1 MQLACYLAYEF
12 QASSLSWI
20 STSQAVTDP
29 IKLTTSNQLKSI
41 RVADQKVCPVVSGR
55 KGPPLKGALRRVHF
69 FSGQG
74 GTFEPPCWNFSALL
88 RRGHPQL
95 RCKCK
100 AALRSLHRPLF
111 YHFAHSPAT
120 SQALHLHLSAAAPP
134 VFAATSTRWQGLRP
148 CSWRRSQ
155 RCSWP
160 TAHLRSSTQRKLQQS
175 VSVSQV
181 HVHPVQTSGVIEP

>member
-12 QASSLSWI
+12 QALSMI
-20 STSQAVTDP
+20 ATSQAVTDP
-29 IKLTTSNQLKSI
+29 IKLTISNQPKSV
-41 RVADQKVCPVVSGR
+41 RVADQITVCPVVSGR

-100 AALRSLHRPLF
+100 GALRPLHRPL
-111 YHFAHSPAT
+111 YITLYIARQRSKPCTCISAL
-120 SQALHLHLSAAAPP
+120 LHLLFPLPPAHDGKGYHHARGGDRNAAPGP
-134 VFAATSTRWQGLRP
+134 QRICAAQRNAG
-148 CSWRRSQ
+148 CRSQ
-155 RCSWP
+155 
-160 TAHLRSSTQRKLQQS
+160 
-175 VSVSQV
+175 
-181 HVHPVQTSGVIEP
+181 